1 MEIWLKGNGRRL
13 RIPVLPSGYTVS
25 SGQQNQTVNVVGLGE
40 VTLRGK
46 RGLLGISFS
55 SFFPKRYD
63 ASYCETSSIR
73 APKEYVSI
81 IESMKRTGTVKLIIT
96 GTSVNFLCTIES
108 FDWSEDDGTRN
119 INYTLSLKEYR
130 APSATKSAV
139 VMIGSETG
147 SGTGTGAAEGSTQG
161 SRTVPDSKVKQ
172 YVVKEGDTISS
183 IAQQQ
188 TGQVTQ
194 ALAIYLQNQETIG
207 SNPNLITPGM
217 VLTIPAV

>member
-13 RIPVLPSGYTVS
+13 RIPVLPPGYTVS
-25 SGQQNQTVNVVGLGE
+25 SGQNNQTVNVVGLGE

-63 ASYCETSSIR
+63 VSYCETSSIKS
-73 APKEYVSI
+73 PKEYVSI
-81 IESMKRTGTVKLIIT
+81 IESMKRAGTAKLIIT
-96 GTSVNFLCTIES
+96 GTSVNFLCTIEA

-119 INYTLSLKEYR
+119 INYTLNLKEYR
-130 APSATKSAV
+130 APSATKSSV
-139 VMIGSETG
+139 VTIGSETV
-147 SGTGTGAAEGSTQG
+147 SGAVEGGQEG
-161 SRTVPDSKVKQ
+161 GRTVPDSKAKQ
-172 YVVKEGDTISS
+172 YVVKEGDTLSS

-194 ALAIYLQNQETIG
+194 ALAIFLQNQETIG